1 MGIKTF
7 RPRTAG
13 LRQKTGYDFEEITRD
28 HPEKSLTSWNPR
40 YAGRSN
46 TGMKSI
52 RYKGGGHKRL
62 FRVID
67 FKRNKFEVPAT
78 VATIEYDPNRSCR
91 IALLHYKD
99 GEKRYI
105 IAPVGLRVGDSVLS
119 SSSADIK
126 PGNSLPLGSIPAG
139 TIIHNIEMR
148 PGKGGQIARGA
159 GTEATLVGKVG
170 DKYCQ
175 VKLPSG
181 EVRQVLSV
189 CRATIGQVGNTDNEN
204 ISLGKAGRAR
214 WLGIRPSV
222 RGMAMNPV
230 DHPLG
235 GGEGVGKGHHP
246 VTPWGQ
252 PCKGYKT
259 RNNKR
264 TNGMII
270 KRRAKRK
277 QRK

>member
-1 MGIKTF
+1 MGIKTY
-7 RPRTAG
+7 RPSSPSR
-13 LRQKTGYDFEEITRD
+13 RSMTGYDFKEITKD
-28 HPEKSLTSWNPR
+28 YPEKALTSRNHR
-40 YAGRSN
+40 HAGRSN
-46 TGMKSI
+46 TGQKSI

-62 FRVID
+62 YRIID
-67 FKRNKFEVPAT
+67 FKRMKVEVPAT
-78 VATIEYDPNRSCR
+78 VAAIEYDPNRTCR
-91 IALLHYKD
+91 IALLHYAD
-99 GEKRYI
+99 GEKAYI
-105 IAPVGLRVGDSVLS
+105 VAPIGLNVGDKVLS
-119 SSSADIK
+119 GDNADIK
-126 PGNSLPLGSIPAG
+126 PGNSLPLSSIPAG
-139 TIIHNIEMR
+139 TILHNIEIR
-148 PGKGGQIARGA
+148 PGKGAQIARGA
-159 GTEATLVGKVG
+159 GAEATLVAKSGQ
-170 DKYCQ
+170 YCQ

-189 CRATIGQVGNTDNEN
+189 CRATVGQVGNTDNEN

-214 WLGIRPSV
+214 WKGIRPSV

-259 RNNKR
+259 RHNKR
-264 TNGMII
+264 TDSMIV

-277 QRK
+277 MRK